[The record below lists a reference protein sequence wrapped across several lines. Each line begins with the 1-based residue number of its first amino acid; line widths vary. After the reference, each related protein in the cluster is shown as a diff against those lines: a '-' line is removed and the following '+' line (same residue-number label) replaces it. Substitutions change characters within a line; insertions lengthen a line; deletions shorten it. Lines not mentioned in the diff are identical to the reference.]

1 MRWTYTGHI
10 LVLLMKSW
18 RKGAGPRSKRE
29 RERHQI
35 NNYWCY
41 FFLFFYFDRKLI
53 SCLPRFGIGSHL
65 ILICLGEMGR
75 QAWRCSE
82 SGAAGAEM
90 TQFPSTR
97 WLCWFHHT
105 RSLWSQTI
113 TRDYLQELHTPCD
126 DQILKLMASLSL
138 HFHFCFTLATYTHM
152 PFPLTLSEVSKGTF
166 KPQVGCCS
174 QRSFKCNHIICWS

>member
-1 MRWTYTGHI
+1 
-10 LVLLMKSW
+10 MKSW
-18 RKGAGPRSKRE
+18 RKGVGPERERE

-126 DQILKLMASLSL
+126 DQILKLMAPVTLFPIFLYLGYIHL
-138 HFHFCFTLATYTHM
+138 HAFSSHVIRSVKGYVHTTSRLFFT
-152 PFPLTLSEVSKGTF
+152 
-166 KPQVGCCS
+166 Q
-174 QRSFKCNHIICWS
+174 SFKFYHIVTID